1 MTNDELILQ
10 KLTEMQN
17 SIDNRFLTI
26 EEKLSAHSEMLHDI
40 KTATNN
46 LIDWAED
53 VGRFTHL
60 PFGKA
65 E

>member
-1 MTNDELILQ
+1 
-10 KLTEMQN
+10 
-17 SIDNRFLTI
+17 
-26 EEKLSAHSEMLHDI
+26 MLHDI